1 VERYGSEKI
10 DGMVGI
16 MLDAMCSDQD
26 FINLGMDK
34 IPTMLITDLFL
45 SLKSTHIEYV
55 IECMDKNT
63 SNIGNIKNYLLRALY
78 NARNTMDFYYTNAV
92 NRDFRRD
99 D

>member
-1 VERYGSEKI
+1 
-10 DGMVGI
+10 MVNI
-16 MLDAMCSDQD
+16 MLDAMCCQED
-26 FINLGMDK
+26 FVQIGRDK

-45 SLKSTHIEYV
+45 TIKSTHIEYV